1 MLAPF
6 VTLLALVVAMV
17 AAPAAATFPDRPVT
31 LIVPFAAGGSTDV
44 TARMI
49 APYIEKNLHAGA
61 RVVVSNIQ
69 GGGGDVGFATIAGAL
84 PDGHTIGFINTPSF
98 LTIPMERQARF
109 DPTLLDPLVSIVDDP
124 STVVVPTGASVR
136 TPADLVAFARANP
149 QKASFATT
157 GIGSDE
163 HLSLLKL
170 QELGG
175 MRFVHIPFPGGA
187 HIYRA
192 LRNGN
197 VTVAGMNLSEALR
210 AREEGRI
217 VILGQM
223 ARERHPLAPD
233 LPTFH
238 ELGYDIS
245 MGAMR
250 GIAAPRGLPEDVR
263 RTLVDAIVRAAAD
276 PDFQAKAKETYQPL
290 RILGPEAFAAELA
303 AMDDDFRALWSISP
317 WGEK

>member
-6 VTLLALVVAMV
+6 MTLLALFATLI
-17 AAPAAATFPDRPVT
+17 AGPAAATFPERPVT

-49 APYIEKNLHAGA
+49 APYIEKNLHAGS

-69 GGGGDVGFATIAGAL
+69 GGGGDVGFATISGAI
-84 PDGHTIGFINTPSF
+84 PDGYTIGFINTPSF
-98 LTIPMERQARF
+98 LTIPLERQARF
-109 DPTLLDPLVSIVDDP
+109 DPKLFDPLVAIVDDP
-124 STVVVPTGASVR
+124 STVVVPAGSAIG
-136 TPADLVAFARANP
+136 TPADLVAFARATP

-157 GIGSDE
+157 GVGSDE
-163 HLSLLKL
+163 QLSMLKL

-175 MRFVHIPFPGGA
+175 VRFVHIPFPGGA

-197 VTVAGMNLSEALR
+197 VMVAGMNLSEALR

-217 VILGQM
+217 TILGQM
-223 ARERHPLAPD
+223 SRNRHPVAPD
-233 LPTFH
+233 LPTFR
-238 ELGYDIS
+238 ETGFDIT

-250 GIAAPRGLPEDVR
+250 GIAAPRGVPDEVR
-263 RTLVDAIVRAAAD
+263 QVLVDAITAAAAD
-276 PDFQAKAKETYQPL
+276 PDFQAKAKATYQPL
-290 RILGPEAFAAELA
+290 RILGPDAFAEELT
-303 AMDDDFRALWSISP
+303 AMDRDYRALWAVSP
-317 WGEK
+317 WSDR

>member
-1 MLAPF
+1 MTLLTLF
-6 VTLLALVVAMV
+6 VTMIGG
-17 AAPAAATFPDRPVT
+17 PAAAAFPDRPVT

-69 GGGGDVGFATIAGAL
+69 GGGGDVGFATISGAI

-98 LTIPMERQARF
+98 LTIPLERQARF
-109 DPTLLDPLVSIVDDP
+109 DPKLFDPLVAIVDDP
-124 STVVVPTGASVR
+124 STVVVPAGSAIA
-136 TPADLVAFARANP
+136 TPVDLVAFARTTP

-157 GIGSDE
+157 GVGSDE
-163 HLSLLKL
+163 QLSMLKL

-175 MRFVHIPFPGGA
+175 VRFVHIPFPGGA

-197 VTVAGMNLSEALR
+197 VMVAGMNLSEALR

-217 VILGQM
+217 TILGQM
-223 ARERHPLAPD
+223 SRNRHPVAPD
-233 LPTFH
+233 LPTFR
-238 ELGYDIS
+238 EMGFDIA

-250 GIAAPRGLPEDVR
+250 GIAAPRGLPDDVR
-263 RTLVDAIVRAAAD
+263 QVLVDAITAAAAD
-276 PDFQAKAKETYQPL
+276 PDFQAKAKATYQPL
-290 RILGPEAFAAELA
+290 RILGPDAFADELT
-303 AMDDDFRALWSISP
+303 AMDRDYRALWAVSP
-317 WGEK
+317 WSDR

>member
-6 VTLLALVVAMV
+6 VTLLALVLAT
-17 AAPAAATFPDRPVT
+17 AAGPAAAAFPERPIT

-49 APYIEKNLHAGA
+49 APFIEKNLHAGA

-84 PDGHTIGFINTPSF
+84 PDGYTIGFINTPSF
-98 LTIPMERQARF
+98 LTIPLERQARF
-109 DPTLLDPLVSIVDDP
+109 DPKQFDPLVAVVDDP
-124 STVVVPTGASVR
+124 STVVLPAGSALR

-157 GIGSDE
+157 GVGSDE
-163 HLSLLKL
+163 QLSMLKL

-175 MRFVHIPFPGGA
+175 VRFVHIPFPGGA

-210 AREEGRI
+210 ASEEGRA

-223 ARERHPLAPD
+223 ARDRHPVAPD
-233 LPTFH
+233 LPTFR
-238 ELGYDIS
+238 ELGFDIT

-250 GIAAPRGLPEDVR
+250 GIAAPRGLPDEVR
-263 RTLVDAIVRAAAD
+263 RTLVDAITRAAQD
-276 PDFQAKAKETYQPL
+276 PEFQAKAKETHQPL
-290 RILGPEAFAAELA
+290 RILGPDVFAEELTM
-303 AMDDDFRALWSISP
+303 MDRDFRALWAVSP
-317 WGEK
+317 WGER

>member
-6 VTLLALVVAMV
+6 VTLLALVIATF
-17 AAPAAATFPDRPVT
+17 AAPAGATFPDRPIT

-49 APYIEKNLHAGA
+49 APYIERNLHAGA
-61 RVVVSNIQ
+61 RVVVSNMQ
-69 GGGGDVGFATIAGAL
+69 GGGGDVGFATLSGAL

-109 DPTLLDPLVSIVDDP
+109 DPKLFDPLVAIVDDP
-124 STVVVPTGASVR
+124 STVVVPADATIH
-136 TPADLVAFARANP
+136 TPAELVAFARANP
-149 QKASFATT
+149 QKTSFATT
-157 GIGSDE
+157 GVGSDE

-192 LRNGN
+192 LRNST

-223 ARERHPLAPD
+223 ARDRHPFAPD
-233 LPTFH
+233 LPTFR
-238 ELGYDIS
+238 ELGFDIV

-250 GIAAPRGLPEDVR
+250 GIAAPRGLPDDIR
-263 RTLVDAIVRAAAD
+263 RTLVDAIVRAASD
-276 PDFQAKAKETYQPL
+276 PEFQAKAKETYQPL
-290 RILGPEAFAAELA
+290 RILGPEAFAEELET
-303 AMDDDFRALWSISP
+303 MDGDYRALWAISP
-317 WGEK
+317 WSEK